1 MKFGVLPYVVSVP
14 VFAMVT
20 AVDVTRTNIFS
31 IEDLSFLQVTF
42 VHYIRYWYFLCVGME
57 FCVLYVV
64 SVPVFATVTAVDVT
78 RTNIFSHLVTILDD
92 SEFYE
97 SDEPF
102 ALYEYAL
109 LGTFVNQFLYKAI
122 WSGALLG
129 KY

>member
-1 MKFGVLPYVVSVP
+1 MVFSVLVSVP
-14 VFAMVT
+14 
-20 AVDVTRTNIFS
+20 I
-31 IEDLSFLQVTF
+31 
-42 VHYIRYWYFLCVGME
+42 
-57 FCVLYVV
+57 
-64 SVPVFATVTAVDVT
+64 FATVTLLDVPVT

-97 SDEPF
+97 SEEPF

>member
-1 MKFGVLPYVVSVP
+1 MEFGVLEYVP
-14 VFAMVT
+14 
-20 AVDVTRTNIFS
+20 I
-31 IEDLSFLQVTF
+31 
-42 VHYIRYWYFLCVGME
+42 
-57 FCVLYVV
+57 
-64 SVPVFATVTAVDVT
+64 FATVTTLVQFDVT

-97 SDEPF
+97 SEEPF